1 MFTDCFDSVSTEQL
15 LYVSSGL
22 SLGTLKWI
30 RHRPCLPRSWHWVEE
45 VDIHITDSVLPC
57 TLSLS
62 LSLSPSLCFIFWCCP
77 FSPSFHPTSF
87 LLHFLSPFLSCILL
101 PHRPSFSFNWT
112 ISNLLP
118 CEVPAVIFQDPS
130 EGCRVCEVLGYSIQH
145 RPSGVTES
153 DLEITENRP
162 ELQLKLG
169 RGEGGRGGEWN

>member
-15 LYVSSGL
+15 LCVSSGL

-30 RHRPCLPRSWHWVEE
+30 RHRPCLPRSWHRVEE
-45 VDIHITDSVLPC
+45 ADIHITDSVLPC
-57 TLSLS
+57 AFSLS
-62 LSLSPSLCFIFWCCP
+62 LFYFLICP
-77 FSPSFHPTSF
+77 FSPSFHLTSF
-87 LLHFLSPFLSCILL
+87 LLHFLSLFLSCILL

-118 CEVPAVIFQDPS
+118 CEVPAVIFRGPS
-130 EGCRVCEVLGYSIQH
+130 EGCRVCEVLGDSIQH

-153 DLEITENRP
+153 DLEITENHP

-169 RGEGGRGGEWN
+169 RGEGGRGGGWN